1 MLALT
6 PLVVPWRRGLLP
18 AFDRRVVASLLREAL
33 PLAVALTMNVI
44 YFRVLMIMTSLLA
57 SQTQTGYFATSFQV
71 FAVLFSLPLLV
82 LSSALPLLS
91 VAGRDDS
98 ERLRFGLQRMTEVSL
113 AVSVVFVLAIY
124 ALAPTLIPLLG
135 GAQYA
140 GAAPVL
146 QIQSFALIAVFVG
159 QVWQLGLLSLR
170 RQAALAWANA
180 GALALVLVL
189 GAVLIPLWGARGSR
203 RRGCPRRELPCC
215 TRLPLPPARRSGGR
229 AAGGPDAARRARRSA
244 RVRDRR
250 SAGDVDHRPCPR
262 RWSSSSPS
270 PLRCAPFR
278 PSLNHAL
285 RRR

>member
-1 MLALT
+1 MVLVALGSSLLPFFGAQIPVGAVVLALT

-18 AFDRRVVASLLREAL
+18 AFDRSVVASLLREAL
-33 PLAVALTMNVI
+33 PLAIALTMNVV

-113 AVSVVFVLAIY
+113 AVAVVFVLVIY
-124 ALAPTLIPLLG
+124 ALAPTLVPLLG
-135 GAQYA
+135 GDQYA
-140 GAAPVL
+140 GAVPVL

-170 RQAALAWANA
+170 RQS
-180 GALALVLVL
+180 GACV
-189 GAVLIPLWGARGSR
+189 GER
-203 RRGCPRRELPCC
+203 RRTRARARARCGAHPSVGSERRCGRGRGRRELPRGA
-215 TRLPLPPARRSGGR
+215 RLLFLRHDAPVVAP
-229 AAGGPDAARRARRSA
+229 GPGSRRA
-244 RVRDRR
+244 
-250 SAGDVDHRPCPR
+250 
-262 RWSSSSPS
+262 SSSP
-270 PLRCAPFR
+270 RC
-278 PSLNHAL
+278 
-285 RRR
+285 RRSRSSRCRCRGS

>member
-1 MLALT
+1 M
-6 PLVVPWRRGLLP
+6 
-18 AFDRRVVASLLREAL
+18 ASLLREAL

-135 GAQYA
+135 GDQYS

-180 GALALVLVL
+180 GALVLVLVL
-189 GAVLIPLWGARGSR
+189 GAVLIPLWGARGAAAAAVLAESILAVLVYLFLRATRRGSR
-203 RRGCPRRELPCC
+203 RG
-215 TRLPLPPARRSGGR
+215 RS
-229 AAGGPDAARRARRSA
+229 DAARRRRRSA

-250 SAGDVDHRPCPR
+250 AAVAVARDARRGAGRLR
-262 RWSSSSPS
+262 RRGAA
-270 PLRCAPFR
+270 LRAIP
-278 PSLNHAL
+278 PELMHAL